1 MNNKSKEASY
11 VDDLIGVKKCFSGC
25 VQTTDD
31 RYLTAVE
38 VIPINFKFKTG
49 REKERIINQFEKWL
63 KIAPVKVQFK
73 TFSKVTDIKKIVK
86 NSDNRFNAMK
96 RKYNVPNV
104 KAVNDLHSDEIDFI
118 EHLGNREG
126 VERHF
131 YIILEYV
138 ETETYRAKNEDDII
152 FYLNSAKSSVKQ
164 MLYNVCRN
172 TVITHMN
179 EDLFMLELCYEIFNK
194 HKNKFDLYQEWN
206 NIVDRI
212 NEYYDYDEEK
222 IDKAEIPYSN
232 LIAPSEIKIFSSYC
246 VIDGIYYTFLFI
258 PSESYPTYIS
268 PAWLSGIINSDEGV
282 DIDIFLRKENTNKIR
297 SELRRRTRINN
308 VRIKRTE
315 ETSANF
321 EELSKSLYSGDY
333 IKDQLSSGDSYYNIN
348 TMITISGNSYDDMYT
363 KYANVKEIMDATDI
377 RLLECKYMVD
387 RSLKSYLPLG
397 YIDKDIYNKTR
408 RNITTSDL
416 AAFYPFTSYEVSD
429 DSGTLMG
436 INKDNGTMVV
446 LDLFNKDKYKNANMA
461 ILGTSG
467 AGKTYFLGTTLKRM
481 ALGNTRIFLIAP
493 LKGYEYYGVCKS
505 VGGQVINICSGS
517 NDRINIMEI
526 RPHLS
531 DVANKLGFVSE
542 NNSILS
548 KKIDNLLAFFSLIV
562 TDIKLEEKE
571 ALDLAILNTYK
582 KFGITKDNKSLVDH
596 YEEYIDGDGN
606 VRQREVYK
614 KMPILG
620 DLYEELLKDPYT
632 DRIAKI
638 INRYVNGSASS
649 FNGQTNV
656 NLDSPFT
663 VIDISNL
670 SEELQPIGMFVG
682 VDYVWD
688 LAKQDVTEKKVV
700 AIDEAWMLLK
710 NSEQAAKF
718 LLEIFKI
725 IRGYGGSAIAATQDI
740 NDFFLLNGGEYGKA
754 VITNSKTKVV
764 LNLEDNESKTVQDYL
779 NLSEEERENIVSFE
793 TGYMLVSSNSNTFT
807 LHFLATEIEDLMIG
821 SDSKTYQRRLEDPRF
836 DDSTYIGEVEENE
849 EN

>member
-49 REKERIINQFEKWL
+49 GEKESIINQFAKWL
-63 KIAPVKVQFK
+63 KIAPIKIQFK
-73 TFSKVTDIKKIVK
+73 TVSKSTDIKKIVK
-86 NSDNRFNAMK
+86 SADNRFNAMK
-96 RKYNVPNV
+96 KKYDIPNV
-104 KAVNDLHSDEIDFI
+104 KAVDDLHRDEVNLI
-118 EHLGNREG
+118 ERLGNREG

-131 YIILEYV
+131 YIIMEYI
-138 ETETYRAKNEDDII
+138 ETETYRAKNEEDIVY
-152 FYLNSAKSSVKQ
+152 YLNSAKSSVKQ
-164 MLYNVCRN
+164 MLHHVCNN

-179 EDLFMLELCYEIFNK
+179 DNLFMLELCYEIFNK

-212 NEYYDYDEEK
+212 NEYYDFDEEK
-222 IDKAEIPYSN
+222 LDKVEIPYSN
-232 LIAPSEIKIFSSYC
+232 LIAPSEIKILSSYC
-246 VIDGIYYTFLFI
+246 VIDGVYYTFLFV
-258 PSESYPTYIS
+258 PSEAYPTFIS
-268 PAWLSGIINSDEGV
+268 PAWLSGLINSDEGV
-282 DIDIFLRKENTNKIR
+282 DVDIFLKKENTNKIR
-297 SELRRRTRINN
+297 SELRRRTRINK

-333 IKDQLSSGDSYYNIN
+333 IKNQLSTGDSFYNMNMMITVSGDSFD
-348 TMITISGNSYDDMYT
+348 SMYS
-363 KYANVKEIMDATDI
+363 KYARVKELMDSTDV
-377 RLLECKYMVD
+377 RLMECKYIVD
-387 RSLKSYLPLG
+387 KAIKSYLPLA
-397 YIDKDIYNKTR
+397 YVDPEIYNKTR

-436 INKDNGTMVV
+436 INKDNGTLVV

-467 AGKTYFLGTTLKRM
+467 AGKTYTLGTMLKRM
-481 ALGNTRIFLIAP
+481 ALGNTRTFLIAP
-493 LKGYEYYGVCKS
+493 LKGHEYYGVCSS
-505 VGGQVINICSGS
+505 VGGQVIRISSGS
-517 NDRINIMEI
+517 KDRINIMEI
-526 RPHLS
+526 RPYLS
-531 DVANKLGFVSE
+531 DVASKLGFVDNDE
-542 NNSILS
+542 SILS
-548 KKIDNLLAFFSLIV
+548 KKIDSLLVFFSLII

-596 YEEYIDGDGN
+596 YEEYVDGDGN

-656 NLDSPFT
+656 NLSSPFT
-663 VIDISNL
+663 VIDISKL
-670 SEELQPIGMFVG
+670 SDELLPIGMFIA

-688 LAKQDVTEKKVV
+688 LAKQNVTEKKVI

-710 NSEQAAKF
+710 NSPQAAKF
-718 LLEIFKI
+718 VVEIFKI

-740 NDFFLLNGGEYGKA
+740 TDFFLLNGGEYGKA
-754 VITNSKTKVV
+754 VITNSKTKIV
-764 LNLEDNESKTVQDYL
+764 LNLEDDEAKTVQDFL
-779 NLSEEERENIVSFE
+779 NLSNKEKDDIVSFE
-793 TGYMLVSSNSNTFT
+793 TGNMLVSSNSNTFT
-807 LHFLATEIEDLMIG
+807 LHFLATEIENLMIG
-821 SDSKTYQRRLEDPRF
+821 TDPKTYQKRLEDPRF
-836 DDSTYIGEVEENE
+836 ANSTYIGEVEENE
-849 EN
+849 EI